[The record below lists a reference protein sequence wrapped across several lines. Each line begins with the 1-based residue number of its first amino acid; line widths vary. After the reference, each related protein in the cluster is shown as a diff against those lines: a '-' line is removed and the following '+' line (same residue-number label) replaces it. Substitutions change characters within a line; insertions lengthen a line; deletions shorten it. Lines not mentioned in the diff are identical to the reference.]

1 MNIRN
6 QLPIPPLRLLEESSP
21 ALPEED
27 ANQRNNSVQSHL
39 HRRLLDS
46 GRPTAGLDGGVEVEI
61 AEKPPLQENATIP
74 CDVVSNAHLGDLA
87 RPPSRKLPK
96 STLSTL
102 RTYVCTGHQ
111 TCARFGATAES
122 EIVCNDALLA
132 SDKLEFPGS
141 SIRR

>member
-6 QLPIPPLRLLEESSP
+6 QLPIPLLRLLEESSP

-61 AEKPPLQENATIP
+61 TEKPPLQENATIP
-74 CDVVSNAHLGDLA
+74 CDVVSNAHLVDLHDHP
-87 RPPSRKLPK
+87 RGNFLNLPSLP
-96 STLSTL
+96 SAYM
-102 RTYVCTGHQ
+102 YVLVTKPVPVSVQLQ
-111 TCARFGATAES
+111 TQ
-122 EIVCNDALLA
+122 
-132 SDKLEFPGS
+132 K
-141 SIRR
+141 